1 MKLKLWHDPPLSWLQ
16 LSHNWSRF
24 LVAVA
29 GISFA
34 TLLMFMQLGFQG
46 ALYKTA
52 TDIHSHFLA
61 DIVLTGP
68 RTENFF
74 DAGLYQPFTKRY
86 LAQAR
91 QIEGVASVAP
101 LYVGFGHWKNP
112 TAGINRQ
119 ILIFGFDPEK
129 PAFDLPEVQQHLEDI
144 KRADVI
150 LFDRMSKSDY
160 GPIASAI
167 EDGYTVTTEI
177 NNRRVE
183 VRGLFSL
190 GGSIFS
196 ASGIV
201 ITSDL
206 NFARLV
212 QRPLSHVSVGLIRL
226 EPGANASRVLQALG
240 KLYSGGVRVQTLQR
254 YMEREKLYWQQSSP
268 IGSIFTI
275 GTVMGF
281 VVGLVIVYQVLYSE
295 VSDNLSH
302 YATLKALGYSQ
313 GYFYR
318 LILQQSVLLSCLGY
332 FPGFLLSLLL
342 YNAVVR
348 IVRLPAEMEVLR
360 AIYVFILTALMC
372 CVAGFIATKKL
383 READPAD
390 IF

>member
-1 MKLKLWHDPPLSWLQ
+1 MNLKLWHNPPLSWLQ
-16 LSHNWSRF
+16 LSHNWTRF

-74 DAGLYQPFTKRY
+74 DAGIYQTFTKRY

-101 LYVGFGHWKNP
+101 LYIGFGHWKNP
-112 TAGINRQ
+112 NADLNRQ

-129 PAFDLPEVQQHLEDI
+129 PAFDLPEVRQRVEEI
-144 KRADVI
+144 KLADVI
-150 LFDRMSKSDY
+150 LFDRMSTPDY
-160 GPIASAI
+160 GPIASTF
-167 EDGYTVTTEI
+167 EDGYPVTTEI
-177 NNRRVE
+177 NNRRVV

-196 ASGIV
+196 AAGIV

-212 QRPLSHVSVGLIRL
+212 HRPLSHVSVGLIRL
-226 EPGANASRVLQALG
+226 KPGTNASHVLRELERQ
-240 KLYSGGVRVQTLQR
+240 YSGGVRVQTLQQ
-254 YMEREKLYWQQSSP
+254 YMEREKLYWQQGSP

-302 YATLKALGYSQ
+302 YATLKAIGYSQ
-313 GYFYR
+313 GYFYK
-318 LILQQSVLLSCLGY
+318 LILEQSVLLSCLGY
-332 FPGFLLSLLL
+332 FPGFFFSLLL
-342 YNAVVR
+342 YKAVVQ
-348 IVRLPAEMEVLR
+348 IVRLPAEMEVTR
-360 AIYVFILTALMC
+360 AIYVFILTTLMC

>member
-1 MKLKLWHDPPLSWLQ
+1 
-16 LSHNWSRF
+16 
-24 LVAVA
+24 
-29 GISFA
+29 
-34 TLLMFMQLGFQG
+34 
-46 ALYKTA
+46 
-52 TDIHSHFLA
+52 
-61 DIVLTGP
+61 
-68 RTENFF
+68 
-74 DAGLYQPFTKRY
+74 
-86 LAQAR
+86 
-91 QIEGVASVAP
+91 
-101 LYVGFGHWKNP
+101 
-112 TAGINRQ
+112 
-119 ILIFGFDPEK
+119 
-129 PAFDLPEVQQHLEDI
+129 
-144 KRADVI
+144 
-150 LFDRMSKSDY
+150 
-160 GPIASAI
+160 
-167 EDGYTVTTEI
+167 
-177 NNRRVE
+177 
-183 VRGLFSL
+183 
-190 GGSIFS
+190 
-196 ASGIV
+196 
-201 ITSDL
+201 
-206 NFARLV
+206 
-212 QRPLSHVSVGLIRL
+212 
-226 EPGANASRVLQALG
+226 
-240 KLYSGGVRVQTLQR
+240 
-254 YMEREKLYWQQSSP
+254 MEREKLYWQQSSP